1 MNYVGDFAA
10 DETVYLNF
18 ASYDSNGASVTLTG
32 LATSDIEVYKNGSTT
47 QRSSDAGYTVSTDFD
62 TITGIHAISID
73 TSDNTDAG
81 FFAAGNDYVVIISSV
96 TIDSQTVSFVAG
108 SFSIENRFMRGTDSA
123 ALAADLATVDTNVD
137 AILVDTG
144 TSLPADI
151 AALNDLSAAQVNA
164 EVDTAI
170 ADAALATAASLAT
183 VDANVDAILVDT
195 GTTIPAQITGL
206 NNLSA
211 AQVNAEVDTAIADA
225 ALATA
230 ANLATIDTNVDAI
243 LVDTGTTIPA
253 QISGL
258 NDISAA
264 AVNAEVDTALADYD
278 GPTKAEL
285 DAGLAALNDPTAA
298 AIADAV
304 LDEALAGHVTAG
316 TLGKAVS
323 DIEAD
328 TNELQSDD
336 VPGLIAAL
344 NDLSAAQV
352 NAEVDTAIAD
362 AGLATS
368 VALATVDAIVDA
380 ILVDTGT
387 TIPGL
392 IAALNDLSAAQVNAE
407 VDTAIADAALATAAN
422 LATVDGIVDAILVD
436 TATTIPALIAALND
450 LSAAQVNA
458 EVDTALADYDAP
470 TKAELDAGLAALN
483 DPTAAAIADAV
494 LDEATA
500 GHTTPGTVGAA
511 IVDILADTNELQAD
525 DVPSLIAALNDV
537 SIGDILQ
544 TQLTESY
551 AADGTAPTLT
561 QAVML
566 IMQHLTE
573 VELVGT
579 TWTTKKLDG
588 TTTAATFTT
597 DDANNPT
604 SITRTG

>member
-1 MNYVGDFAA
+1 MNYIGDFAA

-81 FFAAGNDYVVIISSV
+81 FFAAGNDYVVIVSSV

-123 ALAADLATVDTNVD
+123 ALATDLATVDT
-137 AILVDTG
+137 
-144 TSLPADI
+144 
-151 AALNDLSAAQVNA
+151 
-164 EVDTAI
+164 
-170 ADAALATAASLAT
+170 
-183 VDANVDAILVDT
+183 NVDAILVDT

-206 NNLSA
+206 NDLSA
-211 AQVNAEVDTAIADA
+211 AQVNAEVDTAISDA

-230 ANLATIDTNVDAI
+230 ANLATVDTNVDAI

-285 DAGLAALNDPTAA
+285 DAGLAALNDPDVAS
-298 AIADAV
+298 IADAV

-336 VPGLIAAL
+336 VPA
-344 NDLSAAQV
+344 
-352 NAEVDTAIAD
+352 
-362 AGLATS
+362 
-368 VALATVDAIVDA
+368 
-380 ILVDTGT
+380 
-387 TIPGL
+387 L

-407 VDTAIADAALATAAN
+407 VDTAIADAALATSGA
-422 LATVDGIVDAILVD
+422 LATVDAIVDAILVD
-436 TATTIPALIAALND
+436 TGTTIPALIAALND

-458 EVDTALADYDAP
+458 EVDTALADYDGP

-494 LDEATA
+494 LDETLS
-500 GHTTPGTVGAA
+500 GHTTAGTLGKAVS
-511 IVDILADTNELQAD
+511 DIEADTNELQTD

-537 SIGDILQ
+537 SVSDILT
-544 TQLTESY
+544 TQMTEAY
-551 AADGTAPTLT
+551 AADGVAPTLAEAIFIIQQT
-561 QAVML
+561 IGDFA
-566 IMQHLTE
+566 ID
-573 VELVGT
+573 GT
-579 TWTTKKLDG
+579 TISVKKLDG
-588 TTTAATFTT
+588 STEAATYTL
-597 DDANNPT
+597 DDAQSPT
-604 SITRTG
+604 SRTRTT

>member
-1 MNYVGDFAA
+1 
-10 DETVYLNF
+10 
-18 ASYDSNGASVTLTG
+18 
-32 LATSDIEVYKNGSTT
+32 
-47 QRSSDAGYTVSTDFD
+47 
-62 TITGIHAISID
+62 
-73 TSDNTDAG
+73 
-81 FFAAGNDYVVIISSV
+81 
-96 TIDSQTVSFVAG
+96 
-108 SFSIENRFMRGTDSA
+108 MRGTDSA

-170 ADAALATAASLAT
+170 SDAALATAASLAT

-230 ANLATIDTNVDAI
+230 ANLATVDTNVDAI

-285 DAGLAALNDPTAA
+285 DAGLAALNDPDAA
-298 AIADAV
+298 SIADAV

-362 AGLATS
+362 ASLATAS
-368 VALATVDAIVDA
+368 ALATVDAIVDA

-436 TATTIPALIAALND
+436 TATTIPGLIAALND
-450 LSAAQVNA
+450 LSPAQVNA

-511 IVDILADTNELQAD
+511 ILDILADTNELQAD
-525 DVPSLIAALNDV
+525 DVPGLIAALNDV

-551 AADGTAPTLT
+551 AADGVAPTLT

-597 DDANNPT
+597 DDANDPT
-604 SITRTG
+604 SITRTS